1 LGGEQTI
8 VYFDF
13 HFFAFL
19 CCGSNPWDAAPSS
32 TTAEKGACGSSARLS
47 SPTLEKGQTMKAIL
61 IRGYGGPEVLKLEDY
76 PDPVAGAGEVL
87 LRVAATSVNPF
98 EFKVRSGVM
107 KDVFPVQF
115 PAILGTDVSGTVLK
129 LGSGVAGFSVGDK
142 VFAMASHTYAE
153 LCTVK
158 ATALAKI
165 PAGLDIV
172 EASALPVVTT
182 TGHQLISLGVKP
194 KRGQTVLVIGAL
206 GSVGR
211 SAVFAAK
218 ALGAVVIAAVRKK
231 QFQEAAELG
240 ADQVIATDDS
250 DAIKKLVQIDAV
262 ADTVG
267 GKTAETF
274 IAKVKPR
281 GVFAS
286 VLGAPGN
293 AKDYPSVTVVPV
305 YAQPDAKALVYM
317 AQAVKERKLVIP
329 IRMKLPL
336 RDAAKGHAAAEQG
349 SGKLLLVT

>member
-1 LGGEQTI
+1 MLSTRAAI
-8 VYFDF
+8 S
-13 HFFAFL
+13 FL
-19 CCGSNPWDAAPSS
+19 LYTGREADN
-32 TTAEKGACGSSARLS
+32 
-47 SPTLEKGQTMKAIL
+47 MKAIV
-61 IRGYGGPEVLKLEDY
+61 IREYGEPEVLKWEDY
-76 PDPVAGAGEVL
+76 ADPVAGAGEVL
-87 LRVAATSVNPF
+87 LQVAATSVNPF
-98 EFKVRSGVM
+98 EFKVRSGAM
-107 KDVFPVQF
+107 RDVFPIQF

-129 LGSGVAGFSVGDK
+129 LGPGAEAFSVGDK

-158 ATALAKI
+158 STNLAKI
-165 PAGLDIV
+165 PAGLDIL
-172 EASALPVVTT
+172 EAAALPVVTT

-194 KRGQTVLVIGAL
+194 QRGQTVLVIGAA

-218 ALGAVVIAAVRKK
+218 ALGAVVIAGVRKK
-231 QFQEAAELG
+231 QFQEAVSLG

-250 DAIKKLVQIDAV
+250 DAIKQLTQVDAV

-267 GKTAETF
+267 GNTAETF

-305 YAQPDAKALVYM
+305 YAQPDARALVYM
-317 AQAVKERKLVIP
+317 AQAIKERKLVVP

-336 RDAAKGHAAAEQG
+336 KDAAKGHAAAEKG
-349 SGKLLLVT
+349 IGKVLLVN